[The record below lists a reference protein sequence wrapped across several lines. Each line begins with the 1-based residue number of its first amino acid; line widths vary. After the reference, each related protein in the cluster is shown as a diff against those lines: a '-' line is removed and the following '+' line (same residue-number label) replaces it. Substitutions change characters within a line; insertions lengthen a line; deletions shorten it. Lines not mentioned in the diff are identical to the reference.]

1 MATESADAIVIGG
14 GVMGCSIAYQL
25 ARRGFGRVILCERES
40 IASGSTGG
48 SSALIR
54 MHYSNKSTIQM
65 AWRSLLAFERF
76 EEYSEGGQ
84 AGFMQTGYLVLADA
98 SLRAGVRKNVALA
111 QSLGVETRWL
121 EKEEI
126 SRRYAPWARLDDVV
140 GGAYEP
146 RSGYADPHAVTSA
159 FAEGARKY
167 GARIRQHCPVIG
179 VEADGRGRARVRT
192 PRGAI
197 EAPVVVNA
205 SGAWVNKVAA
215 LSGHRLPA
223 EAIREQDTVFDA
235 VGKDGE
241 RVDIVVYD
249 GPTRLYYRPEGRD
262 LLLVGR
268 DNIEPEY
275 VDPDNFNKKED
286 MAFVLDV
293 LERMRRRWPDFENA
307 KLFRGWGCLY
317 CVTPDWMPIL
327 DRHPEMPGYYVCAG
341 MSGHGFKL
349 APAVGE
355 MMAELIM
362 TGKCAEPDIR
372 DYRLARFGEG
382 RLMKSVFGTGFQG

>member
-1 MATESADAIVIGG
+1 MAKETADAVVIGG

-25 ARRGFGRVILCERES
+25 AKRGFGKIILCERDG

-65 AWRSLLAFERF
+65 AWRSLLAFEEF

-84 AGFMQTGYLVLADA
+84 AGFMQTGYLVLANVF
-98 SLRAGVRKNVALA
+98 LRDGVRKNVELA
-111 QSLGVETRWL
+111 QSLGVETHWI
-121 EKEEI
+121 ENEEI
-126 SRRYAPWARLDDVV
+126 SRYAPWAKLDDVV
-140 GGAYEP
+140 GAAYEP
-146 RSGYADPHAVTSA
+146 RSGYADPHGVTSG
-159 FAEGARKY
+159 FAEGAKKH
-167 GARIRQHCPVIG
+167 GAQIRQNCPVIG
-179 VEADGRGRARVRT
+179 MDFDGPRQARVETSRDF
-192 PRGAI
+192 I
-197 EAPVVVNA
+197 ESPVVVNA

-215 LSGHRLPA
+215 LSGHRFPA

-235 VGKDGE
+235 AGRNGE
-241 RVDIVVYD
+241 SVDIVVYD

-262 LLLVGR
+262 LLLIGR
-268 DNIEPEY
+268 DNIEPDY

-286 MAFVLDV
+286 MDFVLDV
-293 LERMRRRWPDFENA
+293 LERMQKRWPDFENA

-317 CVTPDWMPIL
+317 CITPDWMPIL
-327 DRHPEMPGYYVCAG
+327 DRHPEMSGYYICTG

-349 APAVGE
+349 APVVGE

-362 TGKCAEPDIR
+362 TGSCEEPDIR
-372 DYRLARFGEG
+372 DYRLARFYEG
-382 RLMKSVFGTGFQG
+382 DLMQSVFGTGFQG

>member
-1 MATESADAIVIGG
+1 MTRESADAVVIGG

-25 ARRGFGRVILCERES
+25 AKRGFGRVVLCEREG

-54 MHYSNKSTIQM
+54 MHYSNRSTIQM

-76 EEYSEGGQ
+76 EEYSEGGR
-84 AGFMQTGYLVLADA
+84 AGFVQTGYLVLADA
-98 SLRAGVRKNVALA
+98 SLREGVRKNTALA
-111 QSLGVETRWL
+111 RSLGVETRWM
-121 EKEEI
+121 EKEELA
-126 SRRYAPWARLDDVV
+126 RFVPWARLDDVV
-140 GGAYEP
+140 GAAYEP

-159 FAEGARKY
+159 LAEGAKKY
-167 GARIRQHCPVIG
+167 GARIRQNCPVVG
-179 VEADGRGRARVRT
+179 LRLDGRGAARVET
-192 PRGAI
+192 PRGVI
-197 EAPVVVNA
+197 ETPVVVNA
-205 SGAWVNKVAA
+205 SGAWANKVGA
-215 LSGHRLPA
+215 LSGHRFPV
-223 EAIREQDTVFDA
+223 EAVREQDTVFEA
-235 VGKDGE
+235 VGANGE

-268 DNIEPEY
+268 DNIEPEC
-275 VDPDNFNKKED
+275 VDPDDFNRKED
-286 MAFVLDV
+286 MDFVLDV
-293 LERMRRRWPDFENA
+293 VERMRRRWPDFENA

-317 CVTPDWMPIL
+317 CVTPDWMPVL
-327 DRHPEMPGYYVCAG
+327 DRHPEAPGYYVCAG

-362 TGKCAEPDIR
+362 TGSCEEPDIG
-372 DYRLARFGEG
+372 DYRLARFEEG
-382 RLMKSVFGTGFQG
+382 SLMRSVFGTGFQG

>member
-1 MATESADAIVIGG
+1 MAQETADAVIIGG

-25 ARRGFGRVILCERES
+25 ARRGIGQVILCERDG

-54 MHYSNKSTIQM
+54 THYSNKSTIQM
-65 AWRSLLAFERF
+65 AWRSLLALERF

-84 AGFMQTGYLVLADA
+84 AGFIQTGYLVLAND
-98 SLRAGVRKNVALA
+98 SLREGVRKNVELA
-111 QSLGVETRWL
+111 QSLGVETCWM

-126 SRRYAPWARLDDVV
+126 SRYAPWAKLGDIV
-140 GGAYEP
+140 GAAYEP
-146 RSGYADPHAVTSA
+146 RSGYADPHGVTSG
-159 FAEGARKY
+159 FAEGAKKY
-167 GARIRQHCPVIG
+167 GALIRQNCPVIG
-179 VEADGRGRARVRT
+179 LNKNDRDMFEVKTSRDV
-192 PRGAI
+192 I
-197 EAPVVVNA
+197 ESPVVVNA

-215 LSGHRLPA
+215 LSGHRFPA

-235 VGKDGE
+235 AGKKGE
-241 RVDIVVYD
+241 RVEIVVYD
-249 GPTRLYYRPEGRD
+249 GPTRLYYRPEGRN

-275 VDPDNFNKKED
+275 VDPDNFKKKED
-286 MAFVLDV
+286 MEFVLDI
-293 LERMRRRWPDFENA
+293 LERMQKRWPDFENA

-317 CVTPDWMPIL
+317 CITPDWMPIL
-327 DRHPEMPGYYVCAG
+327 DRHPEAPGYYICTG

-355 MMAELIM
+355 MMSDLIM
-362 TGKCAEPDIR
+362 TGSCEEPDIN
-372 DYRLARFGEG
+372 DYCLSRFEEG
-382 RLMKSVFGTGFQG
+382 DLMRSVFGTGFQG